1 MTKTI
6 KRVIAGVS
14 ALAIIVGAA
23 VGGWA
28 INEYVIK
35 DDQFTITDQ
44 IDGDNG
50 GMIIDEGEG
59 SGIKLMTT
67 KIAAADFE
75 EYGISPMAETAYTIT
90 VTPDPVDAMD
100 TYTWTSSNS
109 SAVSVSTTN
118 GGKSCTA
125 TCLQPFGEQIT
136 LTCKSEQ
143 NPDVYAEVTVDYVK
157 RLSSVT
163 LSVNP
168 SSIKFGTSA
177 TSHTVTATPVWGVGT
192 ITPSNFTVSGGQ
204 ITQNIFTENF
214 EGGNEIAG
222 IRQAVQIPFSF
233 TGITFSIS
241 TPYDAFVSYS
251 FVVAAGSAIKP
262 NLNYTEEKLKND
274 FNNDFLSGANSSS
287 SDGTLTIN
295 YSYSYGDV
303 VSESNSTSINVEF
316 DVSGLVINAVNI
328 STNIE
333 NIVY

>member
-14 ALAIIVGAA
+14 ALAIIGGAA

-109 SAVSVSTTN
+109 SAVSVSSTN

-125 TCLQPFGEQIT
+125 TCLQAFGEQIT

-168 SSIKFGTSA
+168 SSVKFGTSA

-192 ITPSNFTVSGGQ
+192 ITPSNFTVNGGQ
-204 ITQNIFTENF
+204 ITQNIFQEH
-214 EGGNEIAG
+214 
-222 IRQAVQIPFSF
+222 
-233 TGITFSIS
+233 
-241 TPYDAFVSYS
+241 
-251 FVVAAGSAIKP
+251 
-262 NLNYTEEKLKND
+262 
-274 FNNDFLSGANSSS
+274 
-287 SDGTLTIN
+287 
-295 YSYSYGDV
+295 
-303 VSESNSTSINVEF
+303 
-316 DVSGLVINAVNI
+316 
-328 STNIE
+328 
-333 NIVY
+333 

>member
-14 ALAIIVGAA
+14 ALAIIGGAA

-67 KIAAADFE
+67 KIAAEDFD

-109 SAVSVSTTN
+109 SAVSVSSTN

-136 LTCKSEQ
+136 LTCKSELD
-143 NPDVYAEVTVDYVK
+143 PDIYATVTVDYVK
-157 RLSSVT
+157 RVNSVSLSVSDAAAFVVNTEHT
-163 LSVNP
+163 LS
-168 SSIKFGTSA
+168 
-177 TSHTVTATPVWGVGT
+177 ATPSYSVG
-192 ITPSNFTVSGGQ
+192 TVSGTLTYLNLTYSLTEGFREAVENNVNSTLRRFIDI
-204 ITQNIFTENF
+204 ITTRKSNMYFDSSSMTGTERGFVAAFTELTGSGTTIQQSSAENSAENAF
-214 EGGNEIAG
+214 RTAVQSYSDT
-222 IRQAVQIPFSF
+222 QAV
-233 TGITFSIS
+233 ITL
-241 TPYDAFVSYS
+241 D
-251 FVVAAGSAIKP
+251 
-262 NLNYTEEKLKND
+262 
-274 FNNDFLSGANSSS
+274 
-287 SDGTLTIN
+287 
-295 YSYSYGDV
+295 YSYAYGGEVYSSGTATVNIKFDYD
-303 VSESNSTSINVEF
+303 SLLIKATQISLSDTSI
-316 DVSGLVINAVNI
+316 
-328 STNIE
+328 
-333 NIVY
+333 VY